1 MPPVIDVALVSAVA
15 AWRARRHAILADVV
29 DAVAATSTPTP
40 LVGRDKATYQRAWL
54 ELAKRTGDPAALGA
68 LAAGLTRSVPVREV
82 RYLARDRDVKRY
94 RPFLERIAAL
104 AECEPDPRIATAV
117 CELLERAPFSVEDVA
132 GVYGPAID
140 LLVQIGDERSIDR
153 LRALVARPIAKT
165 AAIRDHF
172 ARALP
177 VAAVRIEKAL
187 RKRSRLSKA
196 DRTAAEQIL
205 GSRPRTA
212 PKPDAR
218 NVDDLVAECLAHPG
232 DDGPREVLA
241 DALLERDDPRGEFI
255 QLQLRDARREL
266 AEPDRKR
273 IESLQRK
280 HEKEWLGDLTRITK
294 NRVFR
299 RGFLDE
305 CVLLQGAAA
314 DAATWRRLAKDPI
327 LASIGTLHKGTASEE
342 LYRTFVFSPVMT
354 HLREIIVPSTA
365 MLRDLH
371 RPIQHIVLTS
381 GLTKEALAILDE
393 VARRTGARG
402 LTFETKLEPPALIDQ
417 LARWEPRRRFD
428 ELCAIFPYNVTGDEA
443 WLLAFDRLGVRRLGL
458 GQRKD
463 NILVERVGKKYRV
476 EIRASQ
482 ESPVTWLLS
491 LNLAIEKLVIRG
503 TPAPWFAP
511 REAFATAISKLPAS
525 AVELHEGWMK
535 YAPKR

>member
-1 MPPVIDVALVSAVA
+1 
-15 AWRARRHAILADVV
+15 
-29 DAVAATSTPTP
+29 
-40 LVGRDKATYQRAWL
+40 
-54 ELAKRTGDPAALGA
+54 
-68 LAAGLTRSVPVREV
+68 
-82 RYLARDRDVKRY
+82 
-94 RPFLERIAAL
+94 
-104 AECEPDPRIATAV
+104 
-117 CELLERAPFSVEDVA
+117 
-132 GVYGPAID
+132 
-140 LLVQIGDERSIDR
+140 
-153 LRALVARPIAKT
+153 
-165 AAIRDHF
+165 
-172 ARALP
+172 
-177 VAAVRIEKAL
+177 
-187 RKRSRLSKA
+187 
-196 DRTAAEQIL
+196 
-205 GSRPRTA
+205 
-212 PKPDAR
+212 
-218 NVDDLVAECLAHPG
+218 
-232 DDGPREVLA
+232 
-241 DALLERDDPRGEFI
+241 
-255 QLQLRDARREL
+255 
-266 AEPDRKR
+266 
-273 IESLQRK
+273 
-280 HEKEWLGDLTRITK
+280 
-294 NRVFR
+294 
-299 RGFLDE
+299 
-305 CVLLQGAAA
+305 
-314 DAATWRRLAKDPI
+314 
-327 LASIGTLHKGTASEE
+327 
-342 LYRTFVFSPVMT
+342 VMT